1 MKLWMKLTLIAL
13 VTALI
18 FLSTGMLIVVNIVCD
33 SVLQTAQRDCQNGLD
48 ALAAHMELINA
59 SHENQANED
68 FITRRALIAYYFQN
82 TAGVLQ
88 NNQSRFSL
96 WIDGICFF
104 QTSKIH
110 FADLFPAQA
119 QVSEAYRLF
128 QLDEGFAYL
137 GCRKITVLGLP
148 LVIYHASIATEPLNE
163 ISRITHAAQI
173 VLACCLLLTALIT
186 PIMLRRGL
194 QPLSKLAH
202 MAENIAKGAYNA
214 RTSISGGDE
223 VGQLSSAFDHMAD
236 TVQQKIET
244 LENNAQ
250 KQELLLSAL
259 THELKTPMTAIIGY
273 ADGCL
278 TLPLSEDDKASAVKG
293 ILQAAKRVER
303 LSSKMMQL
311 ITYRNRDVL
320 SIQQLSVKKLLTQV
334 MEETRVQCKQR
345 HIHLHVH
352 CEINTVLGD
361 EDLLINLL
369 TNLVDNACKAS
380 QDQTSISLTA
390 CKRHGVPCF
399 EVRDQGCGI
408 PPEAISLVFEPF
420 YRVDKARDR
429 KLGGAGLGLTLCRI
443 IAESH
448 GGSIELQSHVGIGTI
463 VTVYLGRKDDTI

>member
-82 TAGVLQ
+82 TADVLQ

-119 QVSEAYRLF
+119 QISEAYRLF

-137 GCRKITVLGLP
+137 GYRKITVLGLP
-148 LVIYHASIATEPLNE
+148 LVIYHASIATESLNE

-194 QPLSKLAH
+194 RPLSKLAH
-202 MAENIAKGAYNA
+202 MAENIAEGAYNA
-214 RTSISGGDE
+214 RTSMSGGDE
-223 VGQLSSAFDHMAD
+223 VGQLSLAFDHMAD

-244 LENNAQ
+244 LEDNAR

-278 TLPLSEDDKASAVKG
+278 TLPLSEDDKASAVNG

-320 SIQQLSVKKLLTQV
+320 LIQQLSAKKLLT
-334 MEETRVQCKQR
+334 
-345 HIHLHVH
+345 
-352 CEINTVLGD
+352 
-361 EDLLINLL
+361 
-369 TNLVDNACKAS
+369 
-380 QDQTSISLTA
+380 
-390 CKRHGVPCF
+390 
-399 EVRDQGCGI
+399 
-408 PPEAISLVFEPF
+408 
-420 YRVDKARDR
+420 
-429 KLGGAGLGLTLCRI
+429 
-443 IAESH
+443 
-448 GGSIELQSHVGIGTI
+448 
-463 VTVYLGRKDDTI
+463 